1 MSGGGLR
8 HRPAT
13 VLRSGQRAGG
23 GVYRDLSDGREVG
36 IPEGGRA
43 LPCGTGGAPTLYVRL
58 DRAPD
63 GPVAGPRGFV
73 GACGRR
79 IVAPGGAGTG
89 RLALVVEPADGRRP
103 GPCTRCRPDCPVI
116 TRG

>member
-1 MSGGGLR
+1 MNGGEVL
-8 HRPAT
+8 HRPAA
-13 VLRSGQRAGG
+13 VLRSGERAGR
-23 GVYRDLSDGREVG
+23 GVYRDLTDGREVSV
-36 IPEGGRA
+36 PACGGA
-43 LPCGTGGAPTLYVRL
+43 LPRGPGGPALYVRL

-79 IVAPGGAGTG
+79 IVTPDGAGTG